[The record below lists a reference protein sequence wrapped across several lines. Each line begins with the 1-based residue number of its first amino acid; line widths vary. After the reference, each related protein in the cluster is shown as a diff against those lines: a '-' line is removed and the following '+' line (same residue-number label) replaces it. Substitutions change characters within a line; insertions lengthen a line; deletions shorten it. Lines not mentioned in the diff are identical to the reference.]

1 MSDLSVDEIQVR
13 LTTVTV
19 GRHLIYL
26 PQTGSTNEVAKQL
39 ASQGAPE
46 GTLVIAEEQTV
57 GKGRLGRRWLAPAGT
72 SLLLSLIFYPHLP
85 STHVGT
91 LTMICG
97 LAVLD
102 ALQETAGLAGSL
114 KWPNDILLNECKAG
128 GILTELAV
136 QGERIKYAIVG
147 LGLNVNLQPAD
158 VSGLPSDATS
168 VSEAAGHAV
177 NRSDL
182 LLSLLAHIE
191 RRYLALQHGHRP
203 HREWASRLSTLG
215 QQIVAETSEG
225 TIVGLAQDVDETG
238 ALLILT
244 PEGNTVRL
252 LAGDVTLC
260 RRMAG

>member
-1 MSDLSVDEIQVR
+1 MSDLSVDGIKAR
-13 LTTVTV
+13 LTTATV
-19 GRHLIYL
+19 GRNFIYL

-39 ASQGAPE
+39 AGQGAPE
-46 GTLVIAEEQTV
+46 GTLVIAEEQTA

-72 SLLLSLIFYPHLP
+72 SLLLSLIFYPNLP
-85 STHVGT
+85 PTHVGA

-102 ALQETAGLAGSL
+102 ALEETAGLVGSL
-114 KWPNDILLNECKAG
+114 KWPNDILLNERKAG

-136 QGERIKYAIVG
+136 RGERIEYVIVG
-147 LGLNVNLQPAD
+147 LGLNVNLRPAE
-158 VSGLPSDATS
+158 VPGLPPDTTS
-168 VSEAAGHAV
+168 VSEAAGRPV
-177 NRSDL
+177 NRGEL
-182 LLSLLAHIE
+182 LLSLLAHVE
-191 RRYLALQHGHRP
+191 RHYLSLQHGHLP

-215 QQIVAETSEG
+215 QQIVAMTPEG
-225 TIVGLAQDVDETG
+225 TIVGLARDVDETG

-260 RRMAG
+260 RKAAR